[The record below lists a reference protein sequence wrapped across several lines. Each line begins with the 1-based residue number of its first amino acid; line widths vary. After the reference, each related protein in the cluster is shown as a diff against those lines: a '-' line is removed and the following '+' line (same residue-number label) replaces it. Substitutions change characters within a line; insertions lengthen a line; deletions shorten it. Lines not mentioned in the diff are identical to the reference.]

1 MTPSRHL
8 QRTSLSRQF
17 PRRFLDFF
25 DSPEAWFSGER
36 MVPVE
41 EFMDEGKLVVR
52 AELPGVDPDK
62 DVEITV
68 EDGALTLHA
77 ERRQEETTEL
87 KDGYRSEFRY
97 GSFSRT
103 VMLPPGAG
111 PDDVTAT
118 YDDGVLEVRIPMA
131 TPPVDRRTVP
141 VTRR

>member
-1 MTPSRHL
+1 MTSTRHL
-8 QRTSLSRQF
+8 QRTPLTRQF
-17 PRRFLDFF
+17 PRRFLEFF
-25 DSPEAWFSGER
+25 DTPEAWFTGER

-41 EFMDEGKLVVR
+41 EFMDEGTLVVR

-62 DVEITV
+62 DVEIAV
-68 EDGALTLHA
+68 EDGVLTLRA
-77 ERRQEETTEL
+77 ERRQEEVTEM

-103 VMLPPGAG
+103 VMLPAGAG

-118 YDDGVLEVRIPMA
+118 YDDGVLEVRIPMPA
-131 TPPVDRRTVP
+131 PAAERRTVP